1 MPPMDDVELL
11 WEYARNGS
19 HQAFARV
26 ADRYLG
32 LIHAA
37 ALRQVRDPHLAADVS
52 QAVLIILMTKA
63 GTISRGTV
71 LPAWL
76 LKVTRCAALDAM
88 KLQARRRRHEEAA
101 ALLKGG
107 EAAPGA
113 PEAQATWENIAPL
126 LDKGLLALRKP
137 DREALVLRY
146 LCGMTTDQIAW
157 ELGVSEDAA
166 RQRVS
171 RALRRLRAFFN
182 RRGVTTLEA
191 TLAPMLLA
199 NAVAPAPPALA
210 SAAQALAN
218 PATAATA
225 ASATAASIARAAMT
239 SLTRAAVTSAAL
251 SAVSISAVF
260 AVVGVVGLT
269 VKNLYGPRPNVP
281 VQVQTTPGPRRP
293 PMTPLIQAA
302 QRNDPNTVAQLLSA
316 GAAVNDI
323 SNDGNDTTALL
334 YALHHGKDTAYP
346 TVQRLIDA
354 GADVNARHG
363 QWGYTALML
372 AVRHKSPKTI
382 ELLLS
387 KGADPKLTSHSGQS
401 ALDWAKQ
408 DNDPRIL
415 ETLHKAGVL
424 TP

>member
-1 MPPMDDVELL
+1 MDDVELL

-19 HQAFARV
+19 HEAFARV
-26 ADRYLG
+26 VDRYLG

-63 GTISRGTV
+63 GTIPRGTV

-88 KLQARRRRHEEAA
+88 KMQARRRRHEQAA

-107 EAAPGA
+107 EAATGQAGP
-113 PEAQATWENIAPL
+113 QATWDDIAPL
-126 LDKGLLALRKP
+126 LDKGLLALRKS
-137 DREALVLRY
+137 DREAIVLRY
-146 LCGMTTDQIAW
+146 LAGRNTDQIAW
-157 ELGVSEDAA
+157 ELGVSEDTA

-171 RALRRLRAFFN
+171 RALRRLRSFFG

-199 NAVAPAPPALA
+199 NAVAPVPPTLAAAAKALA
-210 SAAQALAN
+210 D

-225 ASATAASIARAAMT
+225 ATATAAAIARDAMT
-239 SLTRAAVTSAAL
+239 SLARAAVK
-251 SAVSISAVF
+251 SAVLATLSVAIAV
-260 AVVGVVGLT
+260 AIVPVVALT
-269 VKNLYGPRPNVP
+269 VRNLYRPTPP
-281 VQVQTTPGPRRP
+281 VQVQRPPAPRRP
-293 PMTPLIQAA
+293 NMTPLIQAA
-302 QRNDPNTVAQLLSA
+302 QRNDTVTVSQLLA
-316 GAAVNDI
+316 TGAAVNDI

-334 YALHHGKDTAYP
+334 YALHHGNDRAYE
-346 TVQRLIDA
+346 TVQRLIDG

-363 QWGYTALML
+363 QWGYTALMV
-372 AVRHKSPKTI
+372 AVRHKSPRTV

-387 KGADPKLTSHSGQS
+387 KGADPRLTSRSGQS

-415 ETLHKAGVL
+415 EVLRKAGVK
-424 TP
+424 